1 VVDDP
6 LKAQDADSDALRGR
20 VNEIYDGALST
31 RANDPRTAR
40 RVIIM
45 QRLHEDDLT
54 GHLLEKMSQ
63 AGAEQYELLCLPTEH
78 EPQRYFSSI
87 GQNDQRSLPGELL
100 WPERFGPKENA
111 AAKATLGAR
120 GYAGQHAQRPAPEGG
135 NIYLSEWWEGKNRY
149 DPAAVLPGE
158 IVGRWLSWD
167 TAFKDAEQN
176 DATALT
182 VVELRS
188 DYRLLLR
195 EVWWGRLQFPQLADS
210 IREQA
215 LRWNADGRLRGIIIE
230 DKASG
235 TSALQ
240 TLGQGA
246 PAGIANLLQPFTPGQ
261 ASKTARARQA
271 SLWCERGCVLLPQP
285 DESVPWL
292 FDFENL
298 LYKFPAARLKDPL
311 DSLAQAILF
320 LENLL
325 AEGWRGRA

>member
-1 VVDDP
+1 
-6 LKAQDADSDALRGR
+6 
-20 VNEIYDGALST
+20 
-31 RANDPRTAR
+31 
-40 RVIIM
+40 
-45 QRLHEDDLT
+45 
-54 GHLLEKMSQ
+54 
-63 AGAEQYELLCLPTEH
+63 
-78 EPQRYFSSI
+78 
-87 GQNDQRSLPGELL
+87 
-100 WPERFGPKENA
+100 
-111 AAKATLGAR
+111 
-120 GYAGQHAQRPAPEGG
+120 
-135 NIYLSEWWEGKNRY
+135 
-149 DPAAVLPGE
+149 VLPGE

-195 EVWWGRLQFPQLADS
+195 HAWWGRLQFPQLADS

-240 TLGQGA
+240 TLGQDA
-246 PAGIANLLQPFTPGQ
+246 PAAIASLLLPFAPGQ
-261 ASKTARARQA
+261 VSKTGRARQA

-285 DESVPWL
+285 GESVPWL

-298 LYKFPAARLKDPL
+298 LYKFPATRLKDPL